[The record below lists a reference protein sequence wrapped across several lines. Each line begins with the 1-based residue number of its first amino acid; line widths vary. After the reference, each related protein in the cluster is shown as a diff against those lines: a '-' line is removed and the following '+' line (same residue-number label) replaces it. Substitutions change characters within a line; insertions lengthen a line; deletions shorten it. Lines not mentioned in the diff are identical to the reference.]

1 MLTFERL
8 SVRPGAF
15 KSMTGLSIE
24 EFESLLSRV
33 TPRYEALLKS
43 RSERT
48 IRRRASG
55 GGAKTRHNLTERLL
69 MALVWLRLYVT
80 CEAVGVMFGVDKGT
94 VSRFTRPILSILR
107 DLGQDTMGW
116 PQEACDLAKPKAD
129 ITIPDSSPAS
139 RDDRPEPMAAAGD
152 IDPWADDEEDIDPTD
167 TARVVT
173 PDQSGCADYLAI
185 IDATEQRTQRAKKY
199 AEQKLY
205 YSGKRKTHTIKTQ
218 IVVSET
224 GRVCH
229 VSDSVPGSTHD
240 LTLLRQ
246 SGLKDELPEGLT
258 ATGDTGYRGLQ
269 NDFPNHSVALPYRP
283 KDKEQ
288 LTPEE
293 KLHNHLISRIRV
305 VVENTLCEMKHFQA
319 LVGRFRHALGRHS
332 EITRAIAGL
341 VNVRI
346 QNRLAMQTT

>member
-8 SVRPGAF
+8 SARPGAF
-15 KSMTGLSIE
+15 KSMTGLSVG
-24 EFESLLSRV
+24 EFQSLLSRV
-33 TPRYEALLKS
+33 APRYEALLKS

-48 IRRRASG
+48 IRRRARG
-55 GGAKTRHNLTERLL
+55 GGTKSRHNLTDRLL
-69 MALVWLRLYVT
+69 MTLVWLRLYVT
-80 CEAVGVMFGVDKGT
+80 CEAVGVMFEVDKGT

-116 PQEACDLAKPKAD
+116 PQEARDLAEPKAD
-129 ITIPDSSPAS
+129 TTTPDSSSPS
-139 RDDRPEPMAAAGD
+139 TDDRPEPMAAAGD
-152 IDPWADDEEDIDPTD
+152 DDPWADDEEDMDPTD
-167 TARVVT
+167 TVRVVT

-185 IDATEQRTQRAKKY
+185 IDATEQRTERAKKY
-199 AEQKLY
+199 EVQKLY

-229 VSDSVPGSTHD
+229 VADSVPGSMHD

-246 SGLKDELPEGLT
+246 SGLKDALPEGLPI
-258 ATGDTGYRGLQ
+258 TGDTGYRGLH
-269 NDFPNHSVALPYRP
+269 NDFPDRSVALPYRP
-283 KDKEQ
+283 KDGEQ

-305 VVENTLCEMKHFQA
+305 VVENTFCAMKHFQA
-319 LVGRFRHALGRHS
+319 LAGRFRHGLERHS

-346 QNRLAMQTT
+346 QNRLARQLT

>member
-8 SVRPGAF
+8 SMKPGAF
-15 KSMTGLSIE
+15 KSMTGLSVE
-24 EFESLLSRV
+24 EFRSLLGRV
-33 TPRYEALLKS
+33 TPRYEALV
-43 RSERT
+43 RSQAERVV
-48 IRRRASG
+48 RRRARG
-55 GGAKTRHNLTERLL
+55 GGAKSRHGLTERLL
-69 MALVWLRLYVT
+69 MTMVWLRLYVT
-80 CEAVGVMFGVDKGT
+80 CEAVGVMFEVDKGT

-107 DLGQDTMGW
+107 DLGEDTMGW
-116 PQEACDLAKPKAD
+116 PQEARQLTEVKAT
-129 ITIPDSSPAS
+129 ITAGDSSVPQT
-139 RDDRPEPMAAAGD
+139 DNQQEPEPVVDDAD
-152 IDPWADDEEDIDPTD
+152 DPWGDEEDVDPTD

-173 PDQSGCADYLAI
+173 PDQSSCADHLAI
-185 IDATEQRTQRAKKY
+185 IDATEQQTERAKKY
-199 AEQKLY
+199 AVQKLY

-218 IVVSET
+218 IVVSEA

-229 VSDSVPGSTHD
+229 VADSVPGSTHD

-258 ATGDTGYRGLQ
+258 VTGDTGYRGLQ
-269 NDFPNHSVALPYRP
+269 NDFPDRSVALPYRP
-283 KDKEQ
+283 KDGEQ

-305 VVENTLCEMKHFQA
+305 LVENTLCEMKHFQA
-319 LVGRFRHALGRHS
+319 LVGRFRHSLQRHC

-346 QNRLAMQTT
+346 KNRLAVQLT